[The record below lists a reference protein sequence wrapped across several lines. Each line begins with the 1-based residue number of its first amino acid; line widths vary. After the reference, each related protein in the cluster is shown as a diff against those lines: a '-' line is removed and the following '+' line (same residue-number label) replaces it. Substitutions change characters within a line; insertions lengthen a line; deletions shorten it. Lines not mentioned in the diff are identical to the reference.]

1 MDDVTDTVFRQI
13 IAGCAKPDLFYTEFV
28 NVDGL
33 QSRGRKKLIHKLQFA
48 GSEQPIFAQI
58 WGKNPDNY
66 YKIARQ
72 IVDGTIQREIENLT
86 KQSGLSKMQG
96 DKEKRASRII
106 NTASEHRTQ
115 STQQFAKTAG
125 GVASLAGEQA
135 SAARMFGGF
144 SGIDIN
150 MGCPDKSV
158 VKNGN
163 CSALINNRS
172 LAAEIIAA
180 TKKGAAGKIPVSVK
194 IRTGFNEVDFSWPR
208 FILEQEIDL
217 LTVHGRTTKEMS
229 KVPNRWAD
237 IAKVREIR
245 DEIAPETQIIGNGDV
260 LSRKQGED
268 LAKKYKLDGIMIGR
282 GALAN
287 PFVFAPGNSW
297 ADLAPKQKA
306 QLYKKHIELFIA
318 TWQNNERNFQGLKKF
333 AKMYLNGFASAG
345 KIRTELVRKQTLP
358 EMLKVLEKI

>member
-1 MDDVTDTVFRQI
+1 
-13 IAGCAKPDLFYTEFV
+13 
-28 NVDGL
+28 
-33 QSRGRKKLIHKLQFA
+33 LQFTDP
-48 GSEQPIFAQI
+48 EQPIFAQI

-135 SAARMFGGF
+135 IAARMFGGF

-158 VKNGN
+158 IKNGG
-163 CSALINNRS
+163 CSALINNRQ

-180 TKKGAAGKIPVSVK
+180 TKQGVAGKVPVSVK

-208 FILEQEIDL
+208 FILEQDIDL

-260 LSRKQGED
+260 LSRKQGEE
-268 LAKKYKLDGIMIGR
+268 LAKKHKLDGIMIGR
-282 GALAN
+282 G
-287 PFVFAPGNSW
+287 VFSDPYVLGKASKWQQLKP
-297 ADLAPKQKA
+297 AQKA
-306 QLYKKHIELFIA
+306 ALYKKHIELFVA
-318 TWQNNERNFQGLKKF
+318 TWQDDKRNFQGLKKF
-333 AKMYLNGFASAG
+333 AKMYLNGFEDAG
-345 KIRTELVRKQTLP
+345 NIRSKLVRAQSVK
-358 EMLKVLEKI
+358 EMIEVLDGVT